1 MWLESGGVYMRNI
14 KNLSKE
20 KKDILNDAVSIL
32 YTCKRYLGN
41 LYEKEVIKYNG
52 KYYRVQAVNKQI
64 TEFVEV

>member
-1 MWLESGGVYMRNI
+1 MQNI

-20 KKDILNDAVSIL
+20 KKDILIDAESIL
-32 YTCKRYLGN
+32 YTCKRSLGN
-41 LYEKEVIKYNG
+41 FYEKEVIKHNG

>member
-1 MWLESGGVYMRNI
+1 MNQVIWLGIKGEKGYMEF
-14 KNLSKE
+14 LLPS
-20 KKDILNDAVSIL
+20 ILNDAESIL
-32 YTCKRYLGN
+32 YICKRYLGN

>member
-1 MWLESGGVYMRNI
+1 MQNI

-20 KKDILNDAVSIL
+20 KKEILKNAESIL
-32 YTCKRYLGN
+32 YTCKNDLGN
-41 LYEKEVIKYNG
+41 FHEKEVIKHNG

>member
-1 MWLESGGVYMRNI
+1 MQNI

-20 KKDILNDAVSIL
+20 KKEILKNGESIL
-32 YTCKRYLGN
+32 YTCKNDLGN
-41 LYEKEVIKYNG
+41 LREKEVIKYNG

>member
-1 MWLESGGVYMRNI
+1 MQNI

-20 KKDILNDAVSIL
+20 KKDILNDAESIL
-32 YTCKRYLGN
+32 YTCYTCKRYLGN